1 MVPLSSF
8 DSIDK
13 LSAAGADEFY
23 FGFYDENWTKKY
35 GDFEEINRMSSFG
48 STANFSISEC
58 HDVIEKIHSNGKK
71 VFITLNSAMY
81 TANQIDWL
89 LKKIYEY
96 QLYHADGIIVG
107 NISMILKLKNL
118 NIPIT
123 VSTMAGLYNS
133 DIIEFYKKFNIKRVI
148 LPRDMKISD
157 MELITQKYPDME
169 FEVFLMRN
177 GCKYS
182 DSNCM
187 SYHSR
192 TFGSMCSCMDRQSE
206 IYEICKNI
214 SVSDKKE
221 IYANNQ
227 LFTNAFHKSACGVCS
242 IKKFKNI
249 GISSLKIVGRAE
261 HYSELENDIKIL
273 KNIILLSK
281 FNEQIQ
287 QLPYK
292 NCLYGLNCYYH

>member
-1 MVPLSSF
+1 MMKIMVPLSSF

-107 NISMILKLKNL
+107 NIFF
-118 NIPIT
+118 
-123 VSTMAGLYNS
+123 NS
-133 DIIEFYKKFNIKRVI
+133 
-148 LPRDMKISD
+148 
-157 MELITQKYPDME
+157 
-169 FEVFLMRN
+169 
-177 GCKYS
+177 
-182 DSNCM
+182 
-187 SYHSR
+187 
-192 TFGSMCSCMDRQSE
+192 QS
-206 IYEICKNI
+206 I
-214 SVSDKKE
+214 
-221 IYANNQ
+221 
-227 LFTNAFHKSACGVCS
+227 
-242 IKKFKNI
+242 
-249 GISSLKIVGRAE
+249 
-261 HYSELENDIKIL
+261 
-273 KNIILLSK
+273 
-281 FNEQIQ
+281 
-287 QLPYK
+287 
-292 NCLYGLNCYYH
+292 